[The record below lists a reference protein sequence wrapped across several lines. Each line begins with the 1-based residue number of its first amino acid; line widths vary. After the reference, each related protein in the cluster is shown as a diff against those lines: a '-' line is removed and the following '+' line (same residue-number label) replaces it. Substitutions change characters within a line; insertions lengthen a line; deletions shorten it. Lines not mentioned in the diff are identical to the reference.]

1 MQNKQLTK
9 EKSKSL
15 DKEQTS
21 KSQIS
26 TKKKILS
33 SGTFVAFIILMT
45 PLLFYIH
52 HFFPDSPTFDTIFG
66 RMDSSYYQNVQ
77 IFIWVVFGKVTPLI
91 LLLIWFLTCKHWWYH
106 AIIVPVAVITYQI
119 LIALN
124 EDIVFLDFNDIYF
137 LFPLVAAVAA
147 FSYGIRI
154 KIFDRIYGV
163 DLDEDLKRVRWN
175 GKIVKVPANS
185 PLDLEEVGD
194 DEIDD
199 DDDDDKEPMWMA

>member
-1 MQNKQLTK
+1 MQTKQSTK

-15 DKEQTS
+15 GKDSNS
-21 KSQIS
+21 KIRI
-26 TKKKILS
+26 KKKILS
-33 SGTFVAFIILMT
+33 SGTLVALIILMT

-52 HFFPDSPTFDTIFG
+52 QFFPDAPSLKTIFG
-66 RMDSSYYQNVQ
+66 KLDSNYYGSVQ
-77 IFIWVVFGKVTPLI
+77 IFIWVVFGKITPLV
-91 LLLIWFLTCKHWWYH
+91 LLLIWFFTCKHWWYH
-106 AIIVPVAVITYQI
+106 VIIVPIAVISYQI

-124 EDIVFLDFNDIYF
+124 EDIVFLDFDDIYF
-137 LFPLVAAVAA
+137 LLPIVAAVAA
-147 FSYGIRI
+147 FSYSIRVR
-154 KIFDRIYGV
+154 IFDRLYGV

-199 DDDDDKEPMWMA
+199 EDEDDDKEPMWMA